1 MPIQKK
7 IYEPDLQTD
16 RAKNVKGERI
26 YIDDAESGRKGYFCL
41 GCDKPMQANLQR
53 KNPNHQSYFS
63 HIPVDLSKGEKKCTY
78 SNREQRELIA
88 TDILQRIKTIKVPEV
103 LKFPPKGAEGNP
115 VELKKS
121 KFITAHKVK
130 SQLTFYEDEEGNIH
144 HGKNPDVEERY
155 LLLRPD
161 VTFFNEKGEAILFIE
176 LVVTHKVT
184 DEKKIKLRRLGI
196 DTVSVVV
203 PKGSDQE
210 IEENFKSFKRVKWE
224 YNDEE
229 ARTSYLSVS
238 HRAPKGVLEFD
249 EQQRRIFGESVPCR
263 RSRINNTIRTLRKC
277 LEGESYRDTERD
289 FEREIFRVKGATER
303 AKERLGQLETRI
315 DKEVRG
321 KFTEQNIHLERQ
333 GGKLDDEESRFK
345 KDSESLEQRYQSK
358 REKIRWEQERIEKD
372 KITELEDGGTEEEIR
387 ARFERRSEEL
397 RTEFEGISADW
408 ERTIAERKES
418 VETISGRRE
427 ELQHCFTE
435 QEREIENTLI
445 EQFRTK
451 EKSLSGD
458 IEREERNIQTIR
470 ERKSTIGEEFGKLE
484 KQECADFR
492 EQERGIEER
501 AEKFIKRIREQERTI
516 SEDFRK
522 LEERER
528 TSVKEEERR
537 IAEQE
542 ENLERAIL
550 EELSREL
557 EKSPS
562 GLPREVGLILQ
573 AQRVGRDYKDA
584 EREEAR
590 YKSAREFFK
599 KGTWKTQ

>member
-1 MPIQKK
+1 MPIEKK

-26 YIDDAESGRKGYFCL
+26 YIGNAESGRKGYFCL
-41 GCDKPMQANLQR
+41 GCDKPMQANIQR
-53 KNPNHQSYFS
+53 KNPNHLSYFS
-63 HIPVDLSKGEKKCTY
+63 HVPVDLSKGEKKCTY

-88 TDILQRIKTIKVPEV
+88 TDILQRIKTMKVPEV
-103 LKFPPKGAEGNP
+103 LKFPPKGVKGNP
-115 VELKKS
+115 VELEKS
-121 KFITAHKVK
+121 RFITAHTVK

-144 HGKNPDVEERY
+144 PGKNPDVEERY

-161 VTFFNEKGEAILFIE
+161 VTFFNEKGKAILFIE
-176 LVVTHKVT
+176 LVVTHKVS
-184 DEKKIKLRRLGI
+184 DEKKIKLRRMGI
-196 DTVSVVV
+196 DTVSVVI

-210 IEENFKSFKRVKWE
+210 IEENFKSVKRVKWE
-224 YNDEE
+224 YNGEE

-277 LEGESYRDTERD
+277 LEGKSYRDTERD
-289 FEREIFRVKGATER
+289 FEREIFRVKGATEGAR
-303 AKERLGQLETRI
+303 ERLERIQAGI
-315 DKEVRG
+315 DKEVRNQ
-321 KFTEQNIHLERQ
+321 FEEQTLDLERQ
-333 GGKLDDEESRFK
+333 GGKLDEEETKFERNFE
-345 KDSESLEQRYQSK
+345 DLERRYKSK
-358 REKIRWEQERIEKD
+358 GEKIREEQERIISD
-372 KITELEDGGTEEEIR
+372 KRRELEDGGTEEEIKE
-387 ARFERRSEEL
+387 RFRKGSEDLRREFDQISEEF
-397 RTEFEGISADW
+397 RENISA
-408 ERTIAERKES
+408 KEES
-418 VETISGRRE
+418 IEEISRRRE
-427 ELQHCFTE
+427 ELRNSFTE
-435 QEREIENTLI
+435 QEREIENRLV

-458 IEREERNIQTIR
+458 IEREERNIHTIR
-470 ERKSTIGEEFGKLE
+470 ERKSTISEEFRKLE
-484 KQECADFR
+484 EKERTFFK
-492 EQERGIEER
+492 EQEREIGER
-501 AEKFIKRIREQERTI
+501 AEKIIRRIREQEGAI

-528 TSVKEEERR
+528 ERYSEQEKE

-557 EKSPS
+557 EKSS
-562 GLPREVGLILQ
+562 DGLPREVGFILQ
-573 AQRVGRDYKDA
+573 AQRVGRDYEDA

-590 YKSAREFFK
+590 YKRAREFFE
-599 KGTWKTQ
+599 KGDWKTR